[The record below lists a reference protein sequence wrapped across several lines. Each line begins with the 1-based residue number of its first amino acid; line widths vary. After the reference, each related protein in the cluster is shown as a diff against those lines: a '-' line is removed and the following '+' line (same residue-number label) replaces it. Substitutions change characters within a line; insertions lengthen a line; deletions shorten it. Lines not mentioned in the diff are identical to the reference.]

1 MTPYC
6 KVLPKHFFG
15 YANSIFLFN
24 FKQFLRKKF
33 FLKLELFI
41 EPLDKVQKKKKKNSV
56 ICFCWESYLTHQA
69 IMAHI
74 VWYSE
79 NIKEKKLN
87 FI

>member
-41 EPLDKVQKKKKKNSV
+41 EPLDKVQKKKKKK
-56 ICFCWESYLTHQA
+56 FCYLFLLRIIFDTSGYYGSYSL
-69 IMAHI
+69 I
-74 VWYSE
+74 
-79 NIKEKKLN
+79 
-87 FI
+87 